1 MLKKILA
8 ITIALKSLLISFSVR
23 TSDVQYKMIYLAIS
37 SLSGRNMVWY
47 DIEIFLSFFFFLT
60 SDVHDILYTSGVGGG
75 GYR

>member
-8 ITIALKSLLISFSVR
+8 ITIALKSLIIYFSVR

-47 DIEIFLSFFFFLT
+47 DIEIFLSFFF
-60 SDVHDILYTSGVGGG
+60 
-75 GYR
+75 